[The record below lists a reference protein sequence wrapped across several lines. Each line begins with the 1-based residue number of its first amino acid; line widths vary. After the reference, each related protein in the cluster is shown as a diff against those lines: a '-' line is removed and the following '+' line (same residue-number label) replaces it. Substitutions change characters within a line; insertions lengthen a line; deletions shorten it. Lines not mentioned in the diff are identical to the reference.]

1 VLQLTIPTGVWET
14 PLLVDACVARRE
26 HVGCPIH
33 ARPDTARSF
42 VLAVGEK
49 QCEALYENQS
59 RDSLGLEEK
68 WQVEAVELDPPGPGE
83 VLVKLTASGLCHSD
97 YHLVTGDTP
106 VRFPFVGG
114 HEGAGIVAGVGP
126 GVTEVEEGEPI
137 CSELS
142 AGVRA
147 LLVLFVGHDEPV

>member
-1 VLQLTIPTGVWET
+1 MGSSILVGGDGPCHPAPLQVTVGPLRSRTHPLKVANILPRSAVLQLTIPTGVWET

-114 HEGAGIVAGVGP
+114 H
-126 GVTEVEEGEPI
+126 
-137 CSELS
+137 
-142 AGVRA
+142 
-147 LLVLFVGHDEPV
+147 